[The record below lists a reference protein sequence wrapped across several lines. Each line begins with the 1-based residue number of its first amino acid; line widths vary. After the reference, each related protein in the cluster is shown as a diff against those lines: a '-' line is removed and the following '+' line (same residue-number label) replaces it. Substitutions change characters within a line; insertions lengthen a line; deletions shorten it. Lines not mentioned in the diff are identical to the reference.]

1 MPLFQIKN
9 TTRFY
14 KKLQE
19 KFPAAFSFYKVFD
32 VETSTY
38 CDKFDFDTNGYK
50 NSNMNNDFY
59 YKAIKPD
66 ESLLDFVENIGM
78 FHNKSDEDM
87 EVVLMPDGRIDLF
100 FMKSESEPFQIT
112 LIGLENV
119 PEQQVIPANT
129 LAFKISFKPL
139 GAEYLLQTS
148 IADILNSAK
157 VLPQN
162 FWEVNDNDLKN
173 FDVFHKKI
181 ARKLSEVLP
190 KEIDERK
197 RKLFKLVYESN
208 GEIKVQELSE
218 QISWS
223 SREINR
229 YFNKQFGLS
238 LNAFCK
244 ILRFKASLEHIAK
257 GRLFPELNFA
267 DQNHFIKEIKKFSGV
282 VPSELL
288 KNTNDRF
295 ILLSV
300 LKAQ

>member
-1 MPLFQIKN
+1 
-9 TTRFY
+9 
-14 KKLQE
+14 
-19 KFPAAFSFYKVFD
+19 
-32 VETSTY
+32 
-38 CDKFDFDTNGYK
+38 
-50 NSNMNNDFY
+50 MNNDFY
-59 YKAIKPD
+59 YKAVEPD
-66 ESLLDFVENIGM
+66 ELLADFVENIGM
-78 FHNKSDEDM
+78 FHNPSNKAM

-100 FMKSESEPFQIT
+100 FMQSESEPFQVA

-119 PEQQVIPANT
+119 PEQQIIPANT
-129 LAFKISFKPL
+129 IAFKISFKPL

-157 VLPQN
+157 ILPTT
-162 FWEVNDNDLKN
+162 FWNVTNADLKN
-173 FDVFHKKI
+173 FDDFYTKI
-181 ARKLSEVLP
+181 AKKLKELLP
-190 KEIDERK
+190 VEIDKRK

-208 GEIKVQELSE
+208 GEIKVQQLSE

-257 GRLFPELNFA
+257 GRIFPELNFT
-267 DQNHFIKEIKKFSGV
+267 DQTHFIKEIKKFSGV
-282 VPSELL
+282 VPTELL
-288 KNTNDRF
+288 KNKDDRF

-300 LKAQ
+300 LKQQ

>member
-1 MPLFQIKN
+1 MFQIRN
-9 TTRFY
+9 RTLFY

-87 EVVLMPDGRIDLF
+87 EVVLIPDGRIDLF
-100 FMKSESEPFQIT
+100 FMQSESEAFQIT

-162 FWEVNDNDLKN
+162 FWELNDDDLKN
-173 FDVFHKKI
+173 FDAFHKKI
-181 ARKLSEVLP
+181 ARKLREVLP
-190 KEIDERK
+190 KEINERK

-208 GEIKVQELSE
+208 GEIKVKELSE
-218 QISWS
+218 QIFWS
-223 SREINR
+223 SRGINR

-257 GRLFPELNFA
+257 GRLFPELNFT

>member
-1 MPLFQIKN
+1 
-9 TTRFY
+9 
-14 KKLQE
+14 
-19 KFPAAFSFYKVFD
+19 
-32 VETSTY
+32 
-38 CDKFDFDTNGYK
+38 
-50 NSNMNNDFY
+50 MNNDFY
-59 YKAIKPD
+59 YKAVEPD
-66 ESLLDFVENIGM
+66 ESLADFVENIGM
-78 FHNKSDEDM
+78 FHNPSNKAM

-100 FMKSESEPFQIT
+100 FMQSESEPFQVA

-119 PEQQVIPANT
+119 PEQQIIPANT
-129 LAFKISFKPL
+129 IAFKISFKPL

-157 VLPQN
+157 VLPN
-162 FWEVNDNDLKN
+162 DFWEFTTDDLKD
-173 FDVFHKKI
+173 FEAFHSKI
-181 ARKLSEVLP
+181 ARKLKELLP
-190 KEIDERK
+190 TKIDERK

-208 GEIKVQELSE
+208 GEIKIQQLSE
-218 QISWS
+218 EISWS

-244 ILRFKASLEHIAK
+244 ILRFKVSLEHIAK
-257 GRLFPELNFA
+257 GRLFPELNFT

-288 KNTNDRF
+288 KNKDDRF

-300 LKAQ
+300 LKQQ

>member
-1 MPLFQIKN
+1 MRLLRSSQRLNKLFN
-9 TTRFY
+9 
-14 KKLQE
+14 KKLSVLAPSWQNPIL
-19 KFPAAFSFYKVFD
+19 K
-32 VETSTY
+32 
-38 CDKFDFDTNGYK
+38 
-50 NSNMNNDFY
+50 MNNNFY
-59 YKAIKPD
+59 YKAIEPD
-66 ESLLDFVENIGM
+66 QSLTDFVENIGM
-78 FHNKSDEDM
+78 FHNKSDKDM

-100 FMKSESEPFQIT
+100 FMKTESEPFQIA
-112 LIGLENV
+112 LIGLETF
-119 PEQQVIPANT
+119 PEQQIIQANT
-129 LAFKISFKPL
+129 YAFKISFKPL
-139 GAEYLLQTS
+139 GVEYLLQTS
-148 IADILNSAK
+148 IADILNNAK
-157 VLPQN
+157 LLPQN
-162 FWEVNDNDLKN
+162 FWEVNDDDLIN
-173 FDVFHKKI
+173 FDTFHKKI
-181 ARKLSEVLP
+181 IEKINEILP
-190 KEIDERK
+190 NQIDERK
-197 RKLFKLVYESN
+197 RKLFQLVYESN
-208 GEIKVQELSE
+208 GEIKIQKLSE

-257 GRLFPELNFA
+257 GRLFPELNFT

>member
-1 MPLFQIKN
+1 
-9 TTRFY
+9 
-14 KKLQE
+14 
-19 KFPAAFSFYKVFD
+19 
-32 VETSTY
+32 
-38 CDKFDFDTNGYK
+38 
-50 NSNMNNDFY
+50 MNNDFY
-59 YKAIKPD
+59 YKAVEPD

-78 FHNKSDEDM
+78 FYNPSNDPM

-100 FMKSESEPFQIT
+100 FMKTESEPFEIT

-119 PEQQVIPANT
+119 PEQQIIPSNT

-148 IADILNSAK
+148 IADILNNAK
-157 VLPQN
+157 VLPKD
-162 FWEVNDNDLKN
+162 FWEFTAD
-173 FDVFHKKI
+173 DVKDFEAFHSKI
-181 ARKLSEVLP
+181 AKKLKELLP
-190 KEIDERK
+190 AKIDERK

-208 GEIKVQELSE
+208 GEIKIQQLSE
-218 QISWS
+218 EISWS

-257 GRLFPELNFA
+257 GRLFPELNFT
-267 DQNHFIKEIKKFSGV
+267 DQTHFIKEIKKFSGV

-288 KNTNDRF
+288 KNKDDRF

-300 LKAQ
+300 LKQQ